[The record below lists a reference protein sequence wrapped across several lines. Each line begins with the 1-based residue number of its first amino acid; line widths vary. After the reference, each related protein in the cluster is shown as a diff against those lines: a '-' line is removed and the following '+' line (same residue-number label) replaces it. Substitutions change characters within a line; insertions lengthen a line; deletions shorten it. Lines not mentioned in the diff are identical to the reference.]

1 MYMPNLPIS
10 SRTRAKKEAAAK
22 KISKSWRKRRLPI
35 SKPYSP
41 KRRINRSYAPY
52 SGSSNSNVNE
62 NENYVNIYVQRGKGV
77 NMVTFPRRSN
87 ARKVSQK
94 IVPTIHTMSS
104 NGKTLNFKGP
114 SARFH
119 VPQPVL
125 SSVAR
130 AIESLG
136 KYGMDP
142 SHNLTGKR
150 LRLTRR

>member
-22 KISKSWRKRRLPI
+22 KISKSWRKRILDPI
-35 SKPYSP
+35 SKPYSR

-52 SGSSNSNVNE
+52 SGSSNVNE
-62 NENYVNIYVQRGKGV
+62 NENYVNIYVQRGKGLV

-94 IVPTIHTMSS
+94 IGTIHTMSS
-104 NGKTLNFKGP
+104 NGKTHNFQGP
-114 SARFH
+114 SARLH
-119 VPQPVL
+119 APQPVL

-142 SHNLTGKR
+142 SWNLTGKR